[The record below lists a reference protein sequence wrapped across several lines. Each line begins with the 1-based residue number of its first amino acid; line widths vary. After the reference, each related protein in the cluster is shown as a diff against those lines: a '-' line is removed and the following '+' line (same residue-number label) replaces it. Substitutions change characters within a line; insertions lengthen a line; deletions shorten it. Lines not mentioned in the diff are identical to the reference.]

1 MYRVM
6 SCEAVNM
13 RFCFRT
19 PHKTQKDMVI
29 HGHMHILA
37 KHLLSPHTTQVLLF
51 VIFGVQRWVNTLVAD
66 LLGPGSPATLAS
78 LCNK

>member
-1 MYRVM
+1 
-6 SCEAVNM
+6 
-13 RFCFRT
+13 
-19 PHKTQKDMVI
+19 MVI